1 MGKVFGVSGVSRGSM
16 AQCNQP
22 CAFVQDVACVEAAAS
37 ERKDRQVNKFGLNG
51 SSKPEPR
58 KQLVNNTQLFP
69 IL

>member
-1 MGKVFGVSGVSRGSM
+1 MGKVFVPCVSQGSLP
-16 AQCNQP
+16 QQNQP

-37 ERKDRQVNKFGLNG
+37 KRKDRQVDKFGHNG
-51 SSKPEPR
+51 CSKPEPR